1 MSFRDQLNSYIQQLE
16 RRLRLGAMLRG
27 AAILTSVA
35 LAATVV
41 LVLIT
46 NALAFSRWS
55 ITSARV
61 ALLFALVMAVTFG
74 IALPLVALNRRRAAR
89 QAEEMFPQFK
99 QRLVTFAERDEE
111 KREPFLDL
119 LALDTLTV
127 ARAAEP
133 KSLVPDKKL
142 AAFLG
147 VGAVSLCV
155 LVWLILAGPGFFGEG
170 AALLWAATPHSGTAP
185 FYDIQV
191 VPGDISVRRNSDLMV
206 TAQLIGLQTQNVR
219 LYARYQSASKWD
231 QVPMKPQ
238 AGGPGF
244 QFIFGGLPE
253 SVEYYVSAGPL
264 DSKHFNIRVL
274 DLPSV
279 KNVRVT
285 YRYPSWTHLQ
295 NVTEERGGDL
305 RAVEG
310 TDADLEVETDKPM
323 RDGLLVLDDDQQ
335 IRLTAGQGNV
345 YKATVHMQ
353 KDGVYHVAALD
364 EGQPVRLSNDFFIE
378 ASKAE
383 PPNVIIARPGH
394 DYRASPIE
402 EVTVAV
408 KADDQ
413 FGVSEMTLHY
423 SVNGGPEKTVDLLK
437 QKGAKQADGSTVLS
451 LEDFKAV
458 PGDVVSLYAVAK
470 DAHAESRTD
479 ISFVQADPFEREF
492 SQSQAAG
499 GGGGGGGG
507 GAMGDQNDI
516 SQREKEII
524 AETWKHEGDKKATQ
538 QEAAD
543 AAKFLSGVQAKLGEQ
558 ARSLSGRMQSRE
570 LSQENDEFN
579 SFVKDMNA
587 AAEAMGPASDK
598 LQQQKWREAMPSEQ
612 KALQNLLRAEATFRQ
627 IEVAFG
633 SAGGGGGAGGGAG
646 RDLAS
651 LFDLELDTEKNQ
663 YETAQTAGGSASQQ
677 QKEIDEALQK
687 LDQLAKRQEE
697 LAQQQNNSQQ
707 SSEQRWQQE
716 MLRRQAEELQR
727 QMEQMARNN
736 GQSGSGSQSGSQ
748 QQGGAQGNSSSGASG
763 QSGSAGQSGA
773 GGKSGDPRVQQ
784 ALDQLRQATDDMR
797 RATSPQQ
804 SEAEARRAADRLKEA
819 TGLLGSMRHEQSAT
833 KVDSLAD
840 EASRLAQEERDQTSR
855 IQQAFGQGPGSMAGA
870 QERRKLADERE
881 KLANDLGGLEKNLQ
895 DTARELATN
904 NQGPASTKLREALG
918 DMQQSDLRARIQ
930 RGADWM
936 RRGIDPNANGM
947 EPEIAAGMQRL
958 EKGLHDAQQAM
969 GATPEQGNDSQQG
982 IETALNRVERLR
994 NQLGGLS
1001 RDGQGRQPGQQGQGA
1016 QGQGQKGGQGQGQGQ
1031 GGGQQYGRGGNQGQW
1046 SPDGGPGARIGGG
1059 GNNGGAYGNTYAGG
1073 GANGT
1078 VFGNLDTGNN
1088 TPQGGPPVQPDNSPV
1103 PPQRAYDDTLRDLN
1117 QLRQAVREDPES
1129 AKEVQD
1135 LIQEMEKLDPSRFP
1149 GNPALVEQ
1157 LHSQVLAD
1165 VDKLELQLRRQ
1176 LDDKDAGQ
1184 VRSGDTNTVPQGYE
1198 ESVAEYYRRLSKTN
1212 NK

>member
-1 MSFRDQLNSYIQQLE
+1 MSVRDQLNSYLQQLE

-61 ALLFALVMAVTFG
+61 ALLFALVLAVTFG
-74 IALPLVALNRRRAAR
+74 IALPLFALNRRRAAR
-89 QAEEMFPQFK
+89 QAEEVFPEFK
-99 QRLVTFAERDEE
+99 QRLVTYAERDAQ

-119 LALDTLTV
+119 LALDTLDV
-127 ARAAEP
+127 ARAAGP
-133 KSLVPDKKL
+133 KSLVPDKRL
-142 AAFLG
+142 VTFLG
-147 VGAVSLCV
+147 VGAASLFV
-155 LVWLILAGPGFFGEG
+155 LVWLVLAGPGYLGEG
-170 AALLWAATPHSGTAP
+170 AALLWAATPHSGSAP

-206 TAQLIGLQTQNVR
+206 SAQLIGLQTQNVR

-231 QVPMKPQ
+231 QVAMHPQ
-238 AGGPGF
+238 AGGSGF
-244 QFIFGGLPE
+244 QFVFAGLPE
-253 SVEYYVSAGPL
+253 SVEYYVEAGPL

-274 DLPSV
+274 DLPNV

-310 TDADLEVETDKPM
+310 TEADLEVETDKPL
-323 RDGLLVLDDDQQ
+323 RDGLLILDDELQ
-335 IRLTAGQGNV
+335 IRLTGGEGNM
-345 YKATVHMQ
+345 YKATVRME

-364 EGQPVRLSNDFFIE
+364 QGQPVRLSNDFFIE

-408 KADDQ
+408 KADDE

-423 SVNGGPEKTVDLLK
+423 SVNGGPEQTVDLLK

-458 PGDVVSLYAVAK
+458 PGDVVSIYAVAK
-470 DAHAESRTD
+470 DAHSESRTD
-479 ISFVQADPFEREF
+479 ISFIQADPFEREF

-507 GAMGDQNDI
+507 MSDQNDI

-524 AETWKHEGDKKATQ
+524 AETWKHQGDKKATQ
-538 QEAAD
+538 QESAD

-558 ARSLSGRMQSRE
+558 ARSLAGRMQSRE
-570 LSQENDEFN
+570 LSQENEEFN

-587 AAEAMGPASDK
+587 AAAAMGPAADQ
-598 LQQQKWREAMPSEQ
+598 LQQQKWKDALPSEQ

-627 IEVAFG
+627 IQVAFG

-687 LDQLAKRQEE
+687 LDQLARRQEE
-697 LAQQQNNSQQ
+697 LAQQQRNNQQ

-736 GQSGSGSQSGSQ
+736 GQSGSGSQSNS
-748 QQGGAQGNSSSGASG
+748 QQGGAQGNSASGSSG
-763 QSGSAGQSGA
+763 QSDS

-784 ALDQLRQATDDMR
+784 SLDRLRQATDDMR

-819 TGLLGSMRHEQSAT
+819 TDLLGSMRQQESAT
-833 KVDSLAD
+833 KVDSLAE
-840 EASRLAQEERDQTSR
+840 EASRLAQEERDQAGK
-855 IQQAFGQGPGSMAGA
+855 IQQAFGQGPGAMVGT
-870 QERRKLADERE
+870 QERKKLADDRE

-895 DTARELATN
+895 DTARELATDKQN
-904 NQGPASTKLREALG
+904 AASTKLREALG

-947 EPEIAAGMQRL
+947 EPDIAAGMQRL

-969 GATPEQGNDSQQG
+969 GAAPQQGDDSQQG

-1001 RDGQGRQPGQQGQGA
+1001 RDGQGRQ
-1016 QGQGQKGGQGQGQGQ
+1016 QGQGQGQGQQSGQGQ
-1031 GGGQQYGRGGNQGQW
+1031 GGGQQYGRGQGSY
-1046 SPDGGPGARIGGG
+1046 SPNGGPGARIGGG
-1059 GNNGGAYGNTYAGG
+1059 DNGGAYGNTYAGG
-1073 GANGT
+1073 GATGT
-1078 VFGNLDTGNN
+1078 AFGNLDTGNN
-1088 TPQGGPPVQPDNSPV
+1088 TPRGGSPVQPDNSAV
-1103 PPQRAYDDTLRDLN
+1103 PPQRAYDDSLRDLN
-1117 QLRQAVREDPES
+1117 QLRQAVRDNPDM
-1129 AKEVQD
+1129 AKQVQE
-1135 LIQEMEKLDPSRFP
+1135 LIQEMEHLDPSRFP

-1184 VRSGDTNTVPQGYE
+1184 VRSGDTKTVPQGYE
-1198 ESVAEYYRRLSKTN
+1198 ESVAEYYRRLSKN
-1212 NK
+1212 SK

>member
-16 RRLRLGAMLRG
+16 RRLRLGAIFRG

-61 ALLFALVMAVTFG
+61 TLLFALVLAVTFG
-74 IALPLVALNRRRAAR
+74 IALPLTALNRRRAAR
-89 QAEEMFPQFK
+89 EAEIAFPEFK
-99 QRLVTFAERDEE
+99 ERLVTFAERDAE

-119 LALDTLTV
+119 LALDTLNV
-127 ARAAEP
+127 ARDAEP
-133 KSLVPDKKL
+133 KSMVPDKKL
-142 AAFLG
+142 ATLLG

-155 LVWLILAGPGFFGEG
+155 LVWLILAGPGYLGEG
-170 AALLWAATPHSGTAP
+170 AALLWAATPHSGSAP

-191 VPGDISVRRNSDLMV
+191 VPGDITVRRNSDLMV

-219 LYARYQSASKWD
+219 LYARYQSASQWD
-231 QVPMKPQ
+231 QVPMRPQ
-238 AGGPGF
+238 AGGSGF
-244 QFIFGGLPE
+244 QFIFAGLPE
-253 SVEYYVSAGPL
+253 SVEYYVEAGPL

-274 DLPSV
+274 DLPNV

-310 TDADLEVETDKPM
+310 TEADLEVETDKPL
-323 RDGLLVLDDDQQ
+323 RDGLLILDDEQQ
-335 IRLTAGQGNV
+335 IRLTGGEGNM
-345 YKATVHMQ
+345 YKATVRME

-364 EGQPVRLSNDFFIE
+364 QGQPVRLSNVFFIE

-408 KADDQ
+408 KADDE

-423 SVNGGPEKTVDLLK
+423 SVNGGPEQTVDLLK

-458 PGDVVSLYAVAK
+458 PGDVVSLYAIAK
-470 DAHAESRTD
+470 DAHTESRTD
-479 ISFVQADPFEREF
+479 ISFIQADPFEREF

-507 GAMGDQNDI
+507 GMGDQNDI

-524 AETWKHEGDKKATQ
+524 AETWKHQGDKKATQ

-543 AAKFLSGVQAKLGEQ
+543 AAKFLSGVQAKLGDQ
-558 ARSLSGRMQSRE
+558 ARSLANRMQSRE
-570 LSQENDEFN
+570 LSQENDEFG

-587 AAEAMGPASDK
+587 AAAAMGPASQS
-598 LQQQKWREAMPSEQ
+598 LQGQKWQEAMPNEQ
-612 KALQNLLRAEATFRQ
+612 KALQNLLRAEATFRK

-663 YETAQTAGGSASQQ
+663 YETAQTAGSASQQ

-697 LAQQQNNSQQ
+697 LAQQQSNNQQ

-736 GQSGSGSQSGSQ
+736 GQNGSGSQSSS
-748 QQGGAQGNSSSGASG
+748 QQGGAQGNSASGSSG
-763 QSGSAGQSGA
+763 QSGS

-784 ALDQLRQATDDMR
+784 SLDRLRQATDDMR

-804 SEAEARRAADRLKEA
+804 TQAEARRAADRLKEA
-819 TGLLGSMRHEQSAT
+819 TDLLGSMRHEQSAT
-833 KVDSLAD
+833 KVDSLAE
-840 EASRLAQEERDQTSR
+840 EASRLAQEERDQAGR
-855 IQQAFGQGPGSMAGA
+855 IQQAFGQGMGSQPGA
-870 QERRKLADERE
+870 QQRKKLADDRE
-881 KLANDLGGLEKNLQ
+881 KLAGDLE
-895 DTARELATN
+895 
-904 NQGPASTKLREALG
+904 
-918 DMQQSDLRARIQ
+918 
-930 RGADWM
+930 
-936 RRGIDPNANGM
+936 
-947 EPEIAAGMQRL
+947 
-958 EKGLHDAQQAM
+958 
-969 GATPEQGNDSQQG
+969 
-982 IETALNRVERLR
+982 
-994 NQLGGLS
+994 
-1001 RDGQGRQPGQQGQGA
+1001 
-1016 QGQGQKGGQGQGQGQ
+1016 
-1031 GGGQQYGRGGNQGQW
+1031 
-1046 SPDGGPGARIGGG
+1046 
-1059 GNNGGAYGNTYAGG
+1059 
-1073 GANGT
+1073 
-1078 VFGNLDTGNN
+1078 
-1088 TPQGGPPVQPDNSPV
+1088 
-1103 PPQRAYDDTLRDLN
+1103 
-1117 QLRQAVREDPES
+1117 
-1129 AKEVQD
+1129 
-1135 LIQEMEKLDPSRFP
+1135 
-1149 GNPALVEQ
+1149 
-1157 LHSQVLAD
+1157 
-1165 VDKLELQLRRQ
+1165 
-1176 LDDKDAGQ
+1176 
-1184 VRSGDTNTVPQGYE
+1184 
-1198 ESVAEYYRRLSKTN
+1198 
-1212 NK
+1212 

>member
-1 MSFRDQLNSYIQQLE
+1 MSFRDQLNSYIHRLE
-16 RRLRLGAMLRG
+16 RRLRLGAMFRG

-61 ALLFALVMAVTFG
+61 ALLFALVLAVTFG
-74 IALPLVALNRRRAAR
+74 IALPLIALNRRRAAR
-89 QAEEMFPQFK
+89 QAEEMFPEFK
-99 QRLVTFAERDEE
+99 QRLVTFAERDVE

-119 LALDTLTV
+119 LALDTLNV

-142 AAFLG
+142 ATFLG

-155 LVWLILAGPGFFGEG
+155 LVWLILAGPGYLGEG

-238 AGGPGF
+238 AGGTGF

-253 SVEYYVSAGPL
+253 SVEYYVEAGPL

-274 DLPSV
+274 DLPNV

-323 RDGLLVLDDDQQ
+323 RDGILVLDDKQQ
-335 IRLTAGQGNV
+335 IRLTAGEGNV
-345 YKATVHMQ
+345 YKGTVRMA

-364 EGQPVRLSNDFFIE
+364 QGQPVRLSNDFFIE
-378 ASKAE
+378 ARKAE

-408 KADDQ
+408 KADDE

-423 SVNGGPEKTVDLLK
+423 SVNGGPEQTIDLLK
-437 QKGAKQADGSTVLS
+437 QKGAKQADGSTTLS

-458 PGDVVSLYAVAK
+458 PGDVVSLYAIAK
-470 DAHAESRTD
+470 DAHTESRTD
-479 ISFVQADPFEREF
+479 ISFIQADPFEREY

-507 GAMGDQNDI
+507 GMGDQNDI

-524 AETWKHEGDKKATQ
+524 AETWKHQGDKKATQ

-558 ARSLSGRMQSRE
+558 ARSLAGRMQSRE
-570 LSQENDEFN
+570 LSQENEEFN

-587 AAEAMGPASDK
+587 AAAAMGPAADQ
-598 LQQQKWREAMPSEQ
+598 LQQQKWKDALPSEQ

-627 IEVAFG
+627 IQVAFG
-633 SAGGGGGAGGGAG
+633 SSGGGGGAGGGAG

-687 LDQLAKRQEE
+687 LDQLARRQEE
-697 LAQQQNNSQQ
+697 LAQQQRNNQQ

-736 GQSGSGSQSGSQ
+736 GQSGSGSQSNS
-748 QQGGAQGNSSSGASG
+748 QQGGAQGSSSSGASG
-763 QSGSAGQSGA
+763 QSGSSGQSGA

-784 ALDQLRQATDDMR
+784 SLDRLRQATDDMR

-819 TGLLGSMRHEQSAT
+819 TDLLGSMRQQQSAN

-840 EASRLAQEERDQTSR
+840 EASRLTQEERDQAGR
-855 IQQAFGQGPGSMAGA
+855 IQQGFGQGMGSQAGA
-870 QERRKLADERE
+870 AERRKLADDRE

-904 NQGPASTKLREALG
+904 NQNAASTKLREALG

-958 EKGLHDAQQAM
+958 EKEVHDAQQAM
-969 GATPEQGNDSQQG
+969 GAAPQPGSDSQQG

-1001 RDGQGRQPGQQGQGA
+1001 RDGQGRQQQA
-1016 QGQGQKGGQGQGQGQ
+1016 RDKGSRAAR
-1031 GGGQQYGRGGNQGQW
+1031 GRMAG
-1046 SPDGGPGARIGGG
+1046 SSMAAAIRAPGAPT
-1059 GNNGGAYGNTYAGG
+1059 AAP
-1073 GANGT
+1073 A
-1078 VFGNLDTGNN
+1078 
-1088 TPQGGPPVQPDNSPV
+1088 Q
-1103 PPQRAYDDTLRDLN
+1103 
-1117 QLRQAVREDPES
+1117 ES
-1129 AKEVQD
+1129 AAATTAEPMA
-1135 LIQEMEKLDPSRFP
+1135 IRTM
-1149 GNPALVEQ
+1149 A
-1157 LHSQVLAD
+1157 A
-1165 VDKLELQLRRQ
+1165 ELTARRS
-1176 LDDKDAGQ
+1176 AI
-1184 VRSGDTNTVPQGYE
+1184 
-1198 ESVAEYYRRLSKTN
+1198 
-1212 NK
+1212 